1 MRPAVPVV
9 LIAFL
14 LTPGVADAKRVETAR
29 VCGASQCFTFNRANS
44 GNKLVLFEEWGGIR
58 SAPSSAAPWYRLRI
72 SFAPE
77 GDEPVEPFT
86 VTHAYVPSADLLRV
100 RDDGGVIRWLE
111 VNDDLRPVLRNV
123 AAELEPLPAASV
135 PGIDARR
142 MPPAA
147 LPARPQPPPARDA
160 GTAWGWFVLA
170 GAGMAALAIA
180 IRRHRPMP
188 HP

>member
-1 MRPAVPVV
+1 MRLVVSVV
-9 LIAFL
+9 LIAAL
-14 LTPGVADAKRVETAR
+14 LTPGVADDKRVEKAR

-58 SAPSSAAPWYRLRI
+58 AAPSSAAPWYRLRI
-72 SFAPE
+72 SFGAV
-77 GDEPVEPFT
+77 GDEPVEPFS

-100 RDDGGVIRWLE
+100 RDDQGVIRWLE

-123 AAELEPLPAASV
+123 SAELEPLPAASL
-135 PGIDARR
+135 PGIDAQR

-147 LPARPQPPPARDA
+147 LPARPQPLAARDA
-160 GTAWGWFVLA
+160 GTAWGWLVLA